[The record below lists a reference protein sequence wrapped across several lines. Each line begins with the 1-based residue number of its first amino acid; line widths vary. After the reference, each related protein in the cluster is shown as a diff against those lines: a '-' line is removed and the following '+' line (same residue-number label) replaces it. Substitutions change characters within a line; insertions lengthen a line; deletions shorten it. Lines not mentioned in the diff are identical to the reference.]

1 VRRKRESFSGED
13 GREVERGWEAVMN
26 AIYTGMATWR
36 PYILSI
42 LRIVVGLLFLQHG
55 LSKVFNFPAPSPVG
69 ALSRLLILAAFLE
82 TVGALLL
89 ILGVYT
95 RIVAFILSGE
105 MAFAYFMAH
114 APRSVYPIVNG
125 GELAVI
131 FCFIF
136 LYFAFAG
143 GGPWSVDRA
152 MLNQA

>member
-1 VRRKRESFSGED
+1 
-13 GREVERGWEAVMN
+13 MN
-26 AIYTGMATWR
+26 AIYTGMESWR

-69 ALSRLLILAAFLE
+69 ALSGLLILAAFLE
-82 TVGALLL
+82 TVGAFLFV
-89 ILGVYT
+89 IGAYT

-114 APRSVYPIVNG
+114 APRSIYPIVNA
-125 GELAVI
+125 GELAVL

-143 GGPWSVDRA
+143 GGPLSVDRTI
-152 MLNQA
+152 LNQT